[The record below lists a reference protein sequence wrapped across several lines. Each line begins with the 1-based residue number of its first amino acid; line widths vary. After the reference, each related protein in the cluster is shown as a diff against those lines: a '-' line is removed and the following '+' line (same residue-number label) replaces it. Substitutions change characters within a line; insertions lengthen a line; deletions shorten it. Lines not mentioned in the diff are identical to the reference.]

1 MRRTQIRARPN
12 LDDGP
17 SPWLVAFRERVDGY
31 IADAARAEGEEAAE
45 RGVTVDELPAL
56 WKTDAA
62 IEAARKTRTRTQIEG
77 EIREQF
83 PGDLEGMTLDSFN
96 PQSDSQSAALV
107 GARAWVADYT
117 AAVVGM
123 GKRPSQG
130 MILFGRN
137 GRGKTHIAA
146 GVLKAITSPLV
157 TIRFV
162 NVPLFLDEMRQ
173 SFADGPGSRAG
184 VMLARCLDVDVLVPH
199 VQRARLVHR
208 REYQLLLESGQVPKG
223 MRQDVIYLDRFNLN
237 ASQAHLL
244 HGGVGR
250 DRPGTA
256 IGRFIAGSC
265 WSQCTST
272 SSLRSSRVYS
282 CW

>member
-62 IEAARKTRTRTQIEG
+62 IEAARQTRTRTQIEG

-83 PGDLEGMTLDSFN
+83 PGDLEDMTLDSFN

-107 GARAWVADYT
+107 GAREWVADYT

-184 VMLARCLDVDVLVPH
+184 VMLARCLDVDVLVLDDIGQERPTEWVIDTLGQIIFH
-199 VQRARLVHR
+199 RHTKALPIIATTNMTIQELTRRADGQDNAAGVNLGAMYSRL
-208 REYQLLLESGQVPKG
+208 RE
-223 MRQDVIYLDRFNLN
+223 RF
-237 ASQAHLL
+237 ADHAYYFD
-244 HGGVGR
+244 GEDFRVTTRGR
-250 DRPGTA
+250 
-256 IGRFIAGSC
+256 
-265 WSQCTST
+265 
-272 SSLRSSRVYS
+272 
-282 CW
+282 